1 MRVGKALPAEFSTID
16 TTTIALLVV
25 DLIYLSIYTCWI
37 KNEGHCGVA
46 RVPNLEVPLVAA

>member
-1 MRVGKALPAEFSTID
+1 MRVGKALPAKFSTID
-16 TTTIALLVV
+16 TTTIAPLVV